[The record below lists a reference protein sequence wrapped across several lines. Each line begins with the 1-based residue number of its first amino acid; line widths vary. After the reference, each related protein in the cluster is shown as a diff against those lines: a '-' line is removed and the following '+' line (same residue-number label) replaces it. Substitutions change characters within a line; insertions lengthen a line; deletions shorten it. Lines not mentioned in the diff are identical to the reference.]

1 MERVDFYSVMKTIR
15 NYISPDR
22 QVSQKK
28 LMEAFFNAFS
38 EDDNSQNFSFDQGQ
52 VWRWL
57 NGQVKVSPKI
67 TAFYLQ
73 RESRVNDLAGDI
85 LVGVFPLVY
94 DVVNMLKDL
103 RKLVQM
109 DPTISEERKDKLL
122 EEDENLDEEDNR
134 SLFVAKTLL
143 FWNGKGVCKTGSG
156 YAGACGDRRK
166 IPQGHRIHF

>member
-73 RESRVNDLAGDI
+73 RESRVNDLWS
-85 LVGVFPLVY
+85 Y
-94 DVVNMLKDL
+94 
-103 RKLVQM
+103 
-109 DPTISEERKDKLL
+109 
-122 EEDENLDEEDNR
+122 
-134 SLFVAKTLL
+134 
-143 FWNGKGVCKTGSG
+143 
-156 YAGACGDRRK
+156 
-166 IPQGHRIHF
+166 PQTV